1 MTLRLRITARAAAEI
16 ERVDEWWRNNRL
28 SDAGAVRED
37 LKSAFQLLL
46 LQPGIG
52 QKVGNARLAGT
63 RRLHMDR
70 IRYYLYYRTT
80 SEEVVV
86 LSLWHSNRGREP
98 RV

>member
-1 MTLRLRITARAAAEI
+1 
-16 ERVDEWWRNNRL
+16 
-28 SDAGAVRED
+28 
-37 LKSAFQLLL
+37 
-46 LQPGIG
+46 
-52 QKVGNARLAGT
+52 
-63 RRLHMDR
+63 MDR

>member
-1 MTLRLRITARAAAEI
+1 MTLRLRVTARAAAEI
-16 ERVDEWWRNNRL
+16 ERVDEWWWKNRF
-28 SDAGAVRED
+28 SAAGAVRED

-46 LQPGIG
+46 QPGIG
-52 QKVGNARLAGT
+52 QRAGNARLAGT

-86 LSLWHSNRGREP
+86 LSLWHSNRGRGP